1 MTNQT
6 EEVVEI
12 TEDELKAYEA
22 DKELKNA
29 ILKLKANRNFKIF
42 EKSFIEKSLIQL
54 GLNLGINPQMRGE
67 INLQIEAR
75 RIFNEFIEQAITQG
89 SNAEEI
95 LNGVE

>member
-6 EEVVEI
+6 EEVMEI
-12 TEDELKAYEA
+12 TEAELKVYEE
-22 DKELKNA
+22 DKALREA
-29 ILKLKANRNFKIF
+29 IFKLKTNRYFKLF

-75 RIFNEFIEQAITQG
+75 RIFNEFIDQAITQG
-89 SNAEEI
+89 NTAEDV